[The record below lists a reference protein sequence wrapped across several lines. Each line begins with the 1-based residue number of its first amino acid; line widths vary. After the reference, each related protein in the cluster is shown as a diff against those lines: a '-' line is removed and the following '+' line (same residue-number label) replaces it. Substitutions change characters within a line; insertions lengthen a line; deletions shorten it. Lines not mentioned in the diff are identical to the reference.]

1 MNLVISSAEQFQ
13 NDTLRPIL
21 KAQNE
26 LLVALFRHYLQKRK
40 IAFERFS
47 PEDQLAHIEQIIRK
61 DLQFRSLL
69 LGTIVGHLSPAQYLI
84 FLQDEE
90 ELNRRAINMLIRRL
104 QSQLVAVGN

>member
-1 MNLVISSAEQFQ
+1 MNQIITSAEKF
-13 NDTLRPIL
+13 NNETLRPII
-21 KAQNE
+21 KSQNY
-26 LLVALFRHYLQKRK
+26 LLVTLFRHYFQKRK

-69 LGTIVGHLSPAQYLI
+69 LGTIVGHLNPAQYLI

-90 ELNRRAINMLIRRL
+90 ELNRRTINMLIRRL
-104 QSQLVAVGN
+104 QSQLVVS